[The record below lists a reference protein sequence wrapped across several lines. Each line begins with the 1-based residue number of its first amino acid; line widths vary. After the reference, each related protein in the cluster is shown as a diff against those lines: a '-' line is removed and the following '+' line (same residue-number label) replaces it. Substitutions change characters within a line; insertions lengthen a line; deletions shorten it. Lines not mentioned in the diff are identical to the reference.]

1 MVLLDQARRRK
12 AESKVLVS
20 YTYDASL
27 HEWKTV
33 RTVVAN
39 KLITFVS
46 PKSVFKDLQILTVLH
61 SNLVNIENFIDD
73 KIKYVVL
80 NEENC
85 YHSYNTKQ
93 KLAILLHSI

>member
-1 MVLLDQARRRK
+1 M
-12 AESKVLVS
+12 SHI
-20 YTYDASL
+20 YDASL

-39 KLITFVS
+39 KLITFAS
-46 PKSVFKDLQILTVLH
+46 PKSVFKDLQILTVLY
-61 SNLVNIENFIDD
+61 SNLVYIENFIDG

-85 YHSYNTKQ
+85 YLT
-93 KLAILLHSI
+93 ATILNKNWQYSCIGFNL

>member
-1 MVLLDQARRRK
+1 M
-12 AESKVLVS
+12 SHI
-20 YTYDASL
+20 YDASL

-39 KLITFVS
+39 KLMTFAS
-46 PKSVFKDLQILTVLH
+46 PKSVFKDLQMLTVLY
-61 SNLVNIENFIDD
+61 SNRVNIENFIDG

-85 YHSYNTKQ
+85 SHSYNTKQ
-93 KLAILLHSI
+93 KLAILLHRL